1 MGICEQML
9 RQVASNQLTRVM
21 SSSIH
26 LHCVIVRATFVCFL
40 QHFLF
45 VHGVTKYV
53 GVFKCLL
60 IVDKSAENA
69 ADMHLTATVG
79 WNTCSTT
86 PQGVQCPAPWSQA
99 GVVTSVCCS
108 SLFVTSAMLYTAL
121 QFVVTSFLFVNP
133 GRGKRTVHLLCERT
147 SPVLRV
153 SQSTCTANGRALFL
167 FVRLCCSSGLFLG
180 SAIGEGRRQKRGL

>member
-9 RQVASNQLTRVM
+9 RQVASNQLTHVT

-86 PQGVQCPAPWSQA
+86 PQRVQCPAPWSQA
-99 GVVTSVCCS
+99 GVVASMCYS

-133 GRGKRTVHLLCERT
+133 GACGATRKTHCAPSV
-147 SPVLRV
+147 
-153 SQSTCTANGRALFL
+153 
-167 FVRLCCSSGLFLG
+167 
-180 SAIGEGRRQKRGL
+180 